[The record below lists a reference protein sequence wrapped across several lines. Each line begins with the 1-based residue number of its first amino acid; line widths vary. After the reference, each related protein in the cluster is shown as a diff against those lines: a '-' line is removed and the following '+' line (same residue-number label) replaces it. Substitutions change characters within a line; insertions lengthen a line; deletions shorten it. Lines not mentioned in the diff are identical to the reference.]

1 MNIQKYEW
9 SEWGCLESYNY
20 YFSILTTDSII
31 QTLKINKHMTK
42 KQISKEMYFWM
53 NGD

>member
-20 YFSILTTDSII
+20 YFSMTTDSII
-31 QTLKINKHMTK
+31 QLLKINKHLTK
-42 KQISKEMYFWM
+42 RINF
-53 NGD
+53 

>member
-20 YFSILTTDSII
+20 YLTTDSII
-31 QTLKINKHMTK
+31 QTLKINKHLTK
-42 KQISKEMYFWM
+42 RTNF
-53 NGD
+53 